1 MLLNKLYK
9 NLIITKPKFTL
20 SILLILLIVFGYYSK
35 NFQLDASSD
44 TLLLENDPDLKYL
57 REVNSNYG
65 TKDFLVLTYSHLPNK
80 DYDFKSENTI
90 KNIGLLKN
98 SLENLDWVDNVI
110 TILDVPLLKNND
122 DPLSERI
129 RNFKTLS
136 SADVNLSKGFEE
148 IIESPIYKN
157 FVISEDGQ
165 TSGILVYIKP
175 DQKLYEFVKT
185 KNNYLERKS
194 KNQLTSNEKVSY
206 KAFLKEYDDYKKS
219 YNKQNHENINEIRK
233 IIRDHPPPGKVK
245 REKSDIYPVIHL
257 GGIPMIADDMMTFI
271 KNDIVVFGG
280 GVFLFIVLTLWFVFR
295 SLLWVVI
302 PLLSC
307 FFSVLIM
314 IGFLGLVGWK
324 VTVISSNFI
333 ALMLILTMAMNIHM
347 SVRYLQYRKDNPEVS
362 NIDSL
367 LWTSQ
372 KMFWPILYTVLTT
385 ICAFLSLIFSEIKP
399 IIDFGWMMT
408 VGLLVSMF
416 ITFTLLPS
424 VLNILSKKNINYRDQ
439 KKSKITTFLANISKN
454 NTKVI
459 FSSAFLVIIVSVI
472 GITKL
477 EVENSF
483 INYFNKETEIYKG
496 MKLIDNKLGG
506 TTPLNIIIKF
516 PEKIDKSE
524 NEDDDWGE
532 QEEDDSKYWF
542 TRDKIDKITKVHDYL
557 DNLDSVGKV
566 ISFASIVRVAEDLN
580 DGKKLQGLEMGVLYT
595 KLPESIK
602 KEVIDPYISIKN
614 NEARIGLRILDSKED
629 LRRNELIEKIDYD
642 LKNQMGFDPDEFKLA
657 GVLILFNNLLQSL
670 FKSQIL
676 TLGVVMAGITVMFL
690 ILFRNIT
697 LALIGVVP
705 NFMAAFLILGII
717 GLLEIPL
724 DMMTITIAAITIGI
738 AVDNSIHYIY
748 RFKEEFEKSKDY
760 NLTLDKCHNTVG
772 VAILNTSIT
781 IVFGFS
787 ILVLSNF
794 IPTIYFGVFTGIA
807 MLLAMLSVL
816 TLLPKLIL
824 TFKPFGNV

>member
-1 MLLNKLYK
+1 MTLSNLYK
-9 NLIITKPKFTL
+9 SSIIKKPKFTL
-20 SILLILLIVFGYYSK
+20 FVLLLILLSFTYFAK

-57 REVNSNYG
+57 REVNKKYG
-65 TKDFLVLTYSHLPNK
+65 SKDFLVLTYTHAPSE
-80 DYDFKSENTI
+80 DYNFKSENTI
-90 KNIGLLKN
+90 KNLQLLKN
-98 SLENLDWVDNVI
+98 SLENLSWVDNVI
-110 TILDVPLLKNND
+110 TVLDVPLLKNND
-122 DPLSERI
+122 DPLAERI
-129 RNFKTLS
+129 KNFKTLS
-136 SADVNLSKGFEE
+136 STDVDIDRGFNE

-157 FVISEDGQ
+157 FVISEDGK
-165 TSGILVYIKP
+165 TSGILVYIKS
-175 DQKLYEFVKT
+175 DKKLAELIET
-185 KNNYLERKS
+185 KNDYLERKVQG
-194 KNQLTSNEKVSY
+194 QLTSKEKSAY
-206 KAFLKEYDDYKKS
+206 KTFLKDYDSYKKS
-219 YNKQNHENINEIRK
+219 YNKKNHENINEIRK
-233 IIRDHPPPGKVK
+233 IIQEHPAPGKVK
-245 REKSDIYPVIHL
+245 RSSSDIYPVIHL

-271 KNDIVVFGG
+271 KNDIVVFGA
-280 GVFLFIVLTLWFVFR
+280 GVFLFIVCTLWFVFR
-295 SLLWVVI
+295 SLLWVLI

-347 SVRYLQYRKDNPEVS
+347 SVRYLQFRKENPDVS
-362 NIDSL
+362 NSEALI
-367 LWTSQ
+367 WTSE

-385 ICAFLSLIFSEIKP
+385 ICAFLSLIFSGIKP

-408 VGLLVSMF
+408 VGLLVSMSV
-416 ITFTLLPS
+416 TFTLLPS
-424 VLNILSKKNINYRDQ
+424 VLNILSKKNIDYKDQ
-439 KKSKITTFLANISKN
+439 KKSRITSFLSRVSQK
-454 NTKVI
+454 NTKTI
-459 FSSAFLVIIVSVI
+459 FTSAILVVIVSII

-483 INYFNKETEIYKG
+483 INYFDKETEIYKG
-496 MKLIDNKLGG
+496 MKLIDKKLGG
-506 TTPLNIIIKF
+506 TTPLDVIVKF
-516 PEKIDKSE
+516 PKKEKDDE
-524 NEDDDWGE
+524 FDDDWGE
-532 QEEDDSKYWF
+532 EEKDDAKYWF
-542 TRDKIDKITKVHDYL
+542 TRDKIDRITQVHDYL
-557 DNLDSVGKV
+557 DELDSVGKV
-566 ISFASIVRVAEDLN
+566 ISFASMVRVAEDLT
-580 DGKKLQGLEMGVLYT
+580 DGKELQGLEMGVLYT
-595 KLPESIK
+595 KIPDSIK
-602 KEVIDPYISIKN
+602 KEIIDPYISIKN

-629 LRRNELIEKIDYD
+629 LRRNELIKKINHD
-642 LKNQMGFDPDEFKLA
+642 LENELGLNREEFKLA

-676 TLGVVMAGITVMFL
+676 TLGIVMAGITLMFF
-690 ILFRNIT
+690 ILFRNIS
-697 LALIGVVP
+697 LSLIGVVP

-748 RFKEEFEKSKDY
+748 RFKEEFKKINDY
-760 NLTLDKCHNTVG
+760 NLTLEKCHDTVG

-807 MLLAMLSVL
+807 MLLAMISVL

-824 TFKPFGNV
+824 TFKPFKNG

>member
-1 MLLNKLYK
+1 MIFSDLYK
-9 NLIITKPKFTL
+9 NIVIKKPKI
-20 SILLILLIVFGYYSK
+20 ILLILIIFLVSFGYYSK

-57 REVNSNYG
+57 REVNKNYG
-65 TKDFLVLTYSHLPNK
+65 SKDFLVLTYTHKPN
-80 DYDFKSENTI
+80 DTYNFKSENTI
-90 KNIGLLKN
+90 KNLLLLKN
-98 SLENLDWVDNVI
+98 SLENLKWIDSVI

-122 DPLSERI
+122 DPLTERI
-129 RNFKTLS
+129 KNFKTLS
-136 SADVNLSKGFEE
+136 GRDTDLDKGFEE
-148 IIESPIYKN
+148 IINSPIYKN
-157 FVISEDGQ
+157 FVISADGK
-165 TSGILVYIKP
+165 TSGIIVYIKP
-175 DQKLYEFVKT
+175 DKKFSELIQTKNYYLNKKDKNALSNQENEKYKIFLREYDEYKKLY
-185 KNNYLERKS
+185 N
-194 KNQLTSNEKVSY
+194 
-206 KAFLKEYDDYKKS
+206 KK
-219 YNKQNHENINEIRK
+219 NHENIKEIREVIK
-233 IIRDHPPPGKVK
+233 NHPSPGEVK
-245 REKSDIYPVIHL
+245 KRSNDSYPIIHL

-271 KNDIVVFGG
+271 KSDIIVFGL
-280 GVFLFIVLTLWFVFR
+280 GVFLFIVATLWFVFR
-295 SLLWVVI
+295 NIVWVFI

-314 IGFLGLVGWK
+314 VGFLGLVGWK

-347 SVRYLQYRKDNPEVS
+347 SVRYLQYRKENPQIS
-362 NIDSL
+362 NEQAIS
-367 LWTSQ
+367 WTAS

-424 VLNILSKKNINYRDQ
+424 ILNILKYKNSNLREE
-439 KKSKITTFLANISKN
+439 KRSKITSLLSRIAQRNSK
-454 NTKVI
+454 TI
-459 FSSAFLVIIVSVI
+459 FSSAFVIIIVSI
-472 GITKL
+472 YGISKL

-483 INYFNKETEIYKG
+483 INYFDKDTEIYKG
-496 MKLIDNKLGG
+496 MKLIDENLGG
-506 TTPLNIIIKF
+506 TTPLDIIIKF
-516 PEKIDKSE
+516 PKKEKGVS
-524 NEDDDWGE
+524 EDDW
-532 QEEDDSKYWF
+532 EDDEADDAKYWF
-542 TRDKIDKITKVHDYL
+542 TRNKIDKITEVHDYL
-557 DNLDSVGKV
+557 DNLDAVGKV
-566 ISFASIVRVAEDLN
+566 ISFASMVRVAEDLN

-595 KLPESIK
+595 KIPDTIK
-602 KEVIDPYISIKN
+602 SEIINPYISIKN
-614 NEARIGLRILDSKED
+614 NEARISLRVLDSKKD
-629 LRRNELIEKIDYD
+629 LRRNELIKKIKYD
-642 LKNQMGFDPDEFKLA
+642 LENKLGLKKEEFKLA

-676 TLGVVMAGITVMFL
+676 TLGIVMAGITLMFF
-690 ILFRNIT
+690 ILFRNLT
-697 LALIGVVP
+697 LSFIGVVP

-717 GLLEIPL
+717 GLLGIPL

-748 RFKEEFEKSKDY
+748 RFREEYKKINSY
-760 NLTLDKCHNTVG
+760 NKTLEKCHSTVG

-787 ILVLSNF
+787 ILILSNF

-816 TLLPKLIL
+816 TLLPRLIL
-824 TFKPFGNV
+824 TFKPFGNE